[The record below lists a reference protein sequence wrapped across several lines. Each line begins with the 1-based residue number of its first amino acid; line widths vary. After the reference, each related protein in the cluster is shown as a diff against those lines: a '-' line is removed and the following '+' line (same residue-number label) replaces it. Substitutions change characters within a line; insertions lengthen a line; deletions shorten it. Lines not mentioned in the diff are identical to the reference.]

1 MLQARADIYVDIE
14 RMGYQDETVS
24 AVR

>member
-14 RMGYQDETVS
+14 RMGYQDETVP